1 MLATNGRGGQL
12 SWMGANRN
20 KVERKTNL
28 TKLISHAVYND
39 ESSPFD
45 KAHICSAIELEAIFL
60 LFCFLF
66 LFKLCN
72 GGYFIGTHIHILIHS
87 WIEYW
92 YRKQRQYVCR
102 AQRWSEDVFSAPMH
116 ANTLHSQLH
125 EQTGCNIDENRFENE
140 LREVTCSNK
149 NSERLIEVMTF
160 HQQFFFF
167 NDTTIFRMFAFLLYT
182 ISLSLS
188 ICFLPTSVRIC
199 IYVT

>member
-1 MLATNGRGGQL
+1 
-12 SWMGANRN
+12 MGANRN

-149 NSERLIEVMTF
+149 NSERLIEVMAF

-167 NDTTIFRMFAFLLYT
+167 Q
-182 ISLSLS
+182 
-188 ICFLPTSVRIC
+188 
-199 IYVT
+199 